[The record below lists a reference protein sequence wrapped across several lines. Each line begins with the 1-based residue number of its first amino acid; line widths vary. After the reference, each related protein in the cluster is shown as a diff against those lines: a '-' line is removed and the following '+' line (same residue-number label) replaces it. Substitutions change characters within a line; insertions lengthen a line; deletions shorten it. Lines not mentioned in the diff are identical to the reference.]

1 MASTILSRMR
11 NSDAV
16 KSASSGGNSA
26 GQNGDILSQFL
37 DFKRQIEASGKD
49 PQAMLNE
56 MLASGK
62 VPPAMLNKAK
72 TLASVFAN
80 KFKSGR

>member
-1 MASTILSRMR
+1 MASTIVSQLR
-11 NSDAV
+11 NKAGNIAGPQ
-16 KSASSGGNSA
+16 AS
-26 GQNGDILSQFL
+26 GDLMSQFMQ
-37 DFKRQIEASGKD
+37 FKKEIDNSGRD
-49 PQAMLNE
+49 PQTILNE

-72 TLASVFAN
+72 TLAAVFAN